1 MVYGNQFYSMK
12 QNEVWTLETVNFRRD
27 IDGRGFLTFD
37 EI

>member
-1 MVYGNQFYSMK
+1 MK

-27 IDGRGFLTFD
+27 IDGRRFLAFD